1 LCKATE
7 WRPVQSRRPGTANM
21 IMNHNERVK
30 SGGGYVECSPDGFN
44 DLAACHLAS
53 GQLLEAATRRMKVEA
68 M

>member
-1 LCKATE
+1 
-7 WRPVQSRRPGTANM
+7 M